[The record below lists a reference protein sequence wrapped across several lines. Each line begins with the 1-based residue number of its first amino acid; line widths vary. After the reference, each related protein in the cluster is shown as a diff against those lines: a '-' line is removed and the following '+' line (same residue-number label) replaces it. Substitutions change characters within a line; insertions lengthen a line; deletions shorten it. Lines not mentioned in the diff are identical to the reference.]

1 MPHSTFSIPEPC
13 YNIVRPMMKQG
24 TQKTTPSRKQ
34 TAPVAQKPNLGMLRE
49 FLEYLEIERG
59 RSLKTLAN
67 YDHYLRRFAEISGIN
82 DPKNITEESVRRYRM
97 ELNRLGGGGSL
108 PAGRQGLARCTQNY
122 HLIALRA
129 FLKFCRKRDVKTLA
143 PEKIE
148 LARTVERDI
157 AVPHPDELGRILSA
171 PKGGDIRA
179 LRDRAMLETLFST
192 GLRVSELANLNRDS
206 IDLGRGEFSIRGK
219 GGKIRVVFLSDN
231 AKDALKAYIGKR
243 EDIEEALFVGG
254 RKKATERLTP
264 RQMQRL
270 VKHYAIAAGVS
281 GHVTPHSLRHFFA
294 TDLLLNGADLRSV
307 QSLLGHSSITTTQVY
322 THLTDRQ
329 LKDIHTK
336 FHGKQRK

>member
-1 MPHSTFSIPEPC
+1 MI
-13 YNIVRPMMKQG
+13 Q
-24 TQKTTPSRKQ
+24 PSQNK
-34 TAPVAQKPNLGMLRE
+34 PAQATRQATLKMLRE

-67 YDHYLRRFAEISGIN
+67 YDHYLRRYAEISGIT
-82 DPKNITEESVRRYRM
+82 DPKNITEESVRKYRM
-97 ELNRLGGGGSL
+97 ELNRLGGG
-108 PAGRQGLARCTQNY
+108 AGLSRRTQNY

-148 LARTVERDI
+148 LAKTTEREI
-157 AVPHPDELGRILSA
+157 SVPHPEELERILQS
-171 PKGGDIRA
+171 PKGDDARA

-192 GLRVSELANLNRDS
+192 GLRVSELASLDRDS
-206 IDLGRGEFSIRGK
+206 IDLSRGEFSVRGK
-219 GGKIRVVFLSDN
+219 GGKIRVVFLSEG
-231 AKDALKAYIGKR
+231 ATASIKQYLTKR
-243 EDIEEALFVGG
+243 DDIEPALFVGG
-254 RKKATERLTP
+254 RKKVTERLSP
-264 RQMQRL
+264 RQIQRL

-336 FHGKQRK
+336 FHGKQRKGR

>member
-1 MPHSTFSIPEPC
+1 MPS
-13 YNIVRPMMKQG
+13 
-24 TQKTTPSRKQ
+24 PSSQQPVKAQR
-34 TAPVAQKPNLGMLRE
+34 TASLKMLRE

-67 YDHYLRRFAEISGIN
+67 YDHYLRRFAEISGIT
-82 DPKNITEESVRRYRM
+82 DPKNITEDAVRRYRM
-97 ELNRLGGGGSL
+97 ELNRLGGGV
-108 PAGRQGLARCTQNY
+108 GLSRRTQNY

-129 FLKFCRKRDVKTLA
+129 FLKFCRKRDVVTLA

-148 LARTVERDI
+148 LAKTQERDI
-157 AVPHPDELGRILSA
+157 AVPHPEELERILSA
-171 PKGGDIRA
+171 PKGDELRG
-179 LRDRAMLETLFST
+179 LRDRAILETLFST

-206 IDLGRGEFSIRGK
+206 IDLSRGEFSVRGK
-219 GGKIRVVFLSDN
+219 GGKIRVVFLSDG
-231 AKDALKAYIGKR
+231 AKSAIKKYLDKR
-243 EDIEEALFVGG
+243 TDIEESLFVGG

-270 VKHYAIAAGVS
+270 VKFYAIAAGVS

-329 LKDIHTK
+329 LKEVHTQ
-336 FHGKQRK
+336 FHGKQRKKS